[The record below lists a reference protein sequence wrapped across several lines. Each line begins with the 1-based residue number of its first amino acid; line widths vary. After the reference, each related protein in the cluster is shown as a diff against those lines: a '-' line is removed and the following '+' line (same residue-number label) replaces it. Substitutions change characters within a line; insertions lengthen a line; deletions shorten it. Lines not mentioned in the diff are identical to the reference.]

1 MPVPVRVKHQVAVYG
16 GLLGAVL
23 IVLGVA
29 SLGAAGY
36 TYANPPTEEIPPQET
51 DVQEFSTTIE
61 HSADVVRPT
70 PLYNANE
77 TVENQPVYFIN
88 GTPTVQLTAV
98 ATLPDDRP
106 VNATHTLVLYRQV
119 TFQETTFWEET
130 ERLASER
137 AVVEDGQLRA
147 ESELNISSVANRN
160 SEIDSAIADV
170 GSVTTG
176 IRLRTTYETESV
188 DGEPYTGELTTG
200 SELRITGTAYWFG
213 SEFGASQTESQTT
226 EGRVRQ
232 QPPNFL
238 AVGAFGVIGLV
249 FIGGGV
255 GLAFWSSRTAD
266 VADLEEQVY
275 RSRYDEWIS
284 EGDFPTDAGK
294 QYVYINSL
302 EDLVDIAIDTG
313 KRVIH
318 DPELETYGVVDDDLV
333 YYHAN
338 DPTTIDS
345 WVNFTR
351 GDSES

>member
-1 MPVPVRVKHQVAVYG
+1 MPVSVRVKYQAAVYG

-23 IVLGVA
+23 IVLGIA

-36 TYANPPTEEIPPQET
+36 TYANPPTEQIQPQET
-51 DVQEFSTTIE
+51 DIQQFETTIE
-61 HSADVVRPT
+61 HRAEVTRST
-70 PLYNANE
+70 PLYNATE

-88 GTPTVQLTAV
+88 ATPTLQLTAV
-98 ATLPDDRP
+98 ATLPDDRA
-106 VNATHTLVLYRQV
+106 VNASHTLLFYRQV
-119 TFQETTFWEET
+119 AFQGTTFWEET
-130 ERLASER
+130 EVINSEQ
-137 AVVEDGQLRA
+137 AVVEDGELRIEA
-147 ESELNISSVANRN
+147 ELDIPSEMAQT
-160 SEIDSAIADV
+160 SEIDTAVADV

-176 IRLRTTYETESV
+176 IRLRTTYQTESA
-188 DGEPYTGELTTG
+188 GGQPYEGELTTQ
-200 SELRITGTAYWFG
+200 SVLQTTGTAYWFG
-213 SEFGASQTESQTT
+213 SDLAASQTESQMT
-226 EGRVRQ
+226 EGRVET
-232 QPPNFL
+232 QPRNFT
-238 AVGAFGVIGLV
+238 AIGALGLLGIV
-249 FIGGGV
+249 LIAGGF
-255 GLAFWSSRTAD
+255 GLASWSSRSAD
-266 VADLEEQVY
+266 VQGLEEQVY

-333 YYHAN
+333 YYHAS

-351 GDSES
+351 DES